1 MAAVAATWSAAAP
14 HVSVDRPRRG
24 FCAERGSPRYR
35 GASSTRASGAIRV
48 NSVQIVSRRVARG
61 LMKHAAM
68 VSPGERAE
76 WAQAMTNEL
85 DYLSPDMCA
94 VRWAL
99 GCIVVCYS
107 ERIDAMIRSLE
118 SLPRW
123 MLSLEMLM
131 CFLPLTLVFST
142 VVLAGAHGGYTL
154 QAWLLYCSG
163 SVLGPLG
170 LMAAFRS
177 LFLARGGMSRATIAG
192 LCMLAAWT
200 LAAYTSQFSLSAR
213 VICPT
218 GGGSS

>member
-1 MAAVAATWSAAAP
+1 
-14 HVSVDRPRRG
+14 
-24 FCAERGSPRYR
+24 
-35 GASSTRASGAIRV
+35 
-48 NSVQIVSRRVARG
+48 
-61 LMKHAAM
+61 
-68 VSPGERAE
+68 
-76 WAQAMTNEL
+76 
-85 DYLSPDMCA
+85 
-94 VRWAL
+94 
-99 GCIVVCYS
+99 
-107 ERIDAMIRSLE
+107 MIRSLE

-200 LAAYTSQFSLSAR
+200 LAAYASQILTFGQSHLSDWWREFVIIAVLPTLAVLHLVSINFYRRGSLVA
-213 VICPT
+213 V
-218 GGGSS
+218 